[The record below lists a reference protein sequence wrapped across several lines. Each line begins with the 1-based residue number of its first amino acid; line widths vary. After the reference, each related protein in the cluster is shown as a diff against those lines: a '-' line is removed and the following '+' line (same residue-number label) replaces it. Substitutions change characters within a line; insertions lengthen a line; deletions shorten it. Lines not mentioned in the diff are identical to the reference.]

1 MSRITR
7 RSFIHFLGL
16 PLASAALPAF
26 GRSNEHP
33 DIVVGMS
40 AALSG
45 PSARLG
51 KGMRLGVETY
61 IKRIN
66 DSGGIGGRRLR
77 LVVLDDS
84 YQADPVKSNM
94 ERLID
99 TEHVLAVVGSVG
111 TAGATVAVPIA
122 NTRHVLLFGAFT
134 GADVL
139 RKKPADRYVINVR
152 ASYAEETDMMVRGLL
167 KRGIRPQQIAFF
179 TQDDAYG
186 DSGYNGAVRAIEMLG
201 YDEAKSLAHGRYPR
215 GTLDIDEGLLAII
228 QARTRPRA
236 IIMVGAYAACAKFIK
251 LAKQLF
257 PTTLFLNVSFVG
269 SEALTEALGAA
280 GDGVI
285 VSQVVPHYDSHL
297 PGTMEYRAS
306 LERYAP
312 GAKPD
317 FVSLEGYLVMK
328 AFMAGLARVS
338 GDPTRNSIVDAI
350 ERSGSIDIG
359 IGVPLHFAPNE
370 HQGSHNV
377 WMTEIREGSLRP
389 IEDW

>member
-1 MSRITR
+1 MTR
-7 RSFIHFLGL
+7 RSFIGSLGL
-16 PLASAALPAF
+16 QAACAALPAF
-26 GRSNEHP
+26 GRSNDHS

-61 IKRIN
+61 IKRVN
-66 DSGGIGGRRLR
+66 DSGGIGGRKLK

-111 TAGATVAVPIA
+111 TPGATVAVPIA
-122 NTRHVLLFGAFT
+122 NDRHVLLFGVFS

-152 ASYAEETDMMVRGLL
+152 ASYAEETDVMVRGLL

-179 TQDDAYG
+179 TQNDAYG
-186 DSGYNGAVRAIEMLG
+186 DSGYNGAVRAIETLG

-236 IIMVGAYAACAKFIK
+236 IIMVGAYGACAKFIK

-257 PTTLFLNVSFVG
+257 PNALFLNVSFVG
-269 SEALTEALGAA
+269 SEALTEALGPD
-280 GDGVI
+280 GNGVI
-285 VSQVVPHYDSHL
+285 VSQVVPHYDSRL
-297 PGTMEYRAS
+297 PGTMEYRSA

-312 GAKPD
+312 GSRPD

-328 AFMAGLARVS
+328 TFVAGLTRVA
-338 GDPTRNSIVDAI
+338 GDATRDSVVDAL
-350 ERSGSIDIG
+350 ERAGTVDIG
-359 IGVPLHFAPNE
+359 IGLPLHFGPQE
-370 HQGSHNV
+370 HQGSHHV
-377 WMTEIREGSLRP
+377 WMTRIREGTLTP